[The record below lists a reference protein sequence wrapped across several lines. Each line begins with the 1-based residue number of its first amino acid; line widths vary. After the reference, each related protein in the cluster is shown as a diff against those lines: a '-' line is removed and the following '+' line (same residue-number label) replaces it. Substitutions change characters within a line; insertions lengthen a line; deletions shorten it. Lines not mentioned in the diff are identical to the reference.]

1 MGVMMGLRRRTQAIA
16 PHAIGIRQTV
26 GQVML
31 CQPVECAIQADP
43 VDIGQTFVQLRM
55 AERPAGVKQRRQG
68 IDPRTG
74 LSATSPGDQAA
85 RECDDRGGGHAGYAA
100 ERYLH
105 VEYDRPVVS
114 PQLQPGC
121 N

>member
-1 MGVMMGLRRRTQAIA
+1 MMVIA
-16 PHAIGIRQTV
+16 WRLAGAVASHAIGIRQTV

-31 CQPVECAIQADP
+31 CQPVERAIQADP

-55 AERPAGVKQRRQG
+55 AERPAGFEQRRQG

-74 LSATSPGDQAA
+74 LSAASPGDKAA
-85 RECDDRGGGHAGYAA
+85 RECDDLGGGHAGYAA

-105 VEYDRPVVS
+105 VEYDRRVVS
-114 PQLQPGC
+114 PQLQPDC